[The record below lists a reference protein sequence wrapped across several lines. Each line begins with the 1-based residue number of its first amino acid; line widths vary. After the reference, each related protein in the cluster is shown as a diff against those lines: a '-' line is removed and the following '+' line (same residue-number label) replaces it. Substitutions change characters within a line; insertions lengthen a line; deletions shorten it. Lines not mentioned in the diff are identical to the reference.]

1 MIWLHLERMAI
12 EVILHLLNHSGV
24 STIKTMLNYL
34 KKYVTSPLAYWTKS
48 LISLWRMDTM
58 LV

>member
-48 LISLWRMDTM
+48 LISL
-58 LV
+58 